1 MGLLWDVDIDLGTI
15 LIVTS
20 DNFCSQYKSSKHF
33 FDLQKICNEYQISLI
48 CFYDVAVYGKNEMDA
63 VGRVA
68 KIAVHTA
75 IFQVQSFFNAEDC
88 ISYLSDKFNY
98 QENPS

>member
-1 MGLLWDVDIDLGTI
+1 
-15 LIVTS
+15 
-20 DNFCSQYKSSKHF
+20 
-33 FDLQKICNEYQISLI
+33 
-48 CFYDVAVYGKNEMDA
+48 MDA

-88 ISYLSDKFNY
+88 ISDKFNY

>member
-1 MGLLWDVDIDLGTI
+1 
-15 LIVTS
+15 
-20 DNFCSQYKSSKHF
+20 
-33 FDLQKICNEYQISLI
+33 
-48 CFYDVAVYGKNEMDA
+48 MDA

-75 IFQVQSFFNAEDC
+75 IFQAQSFFNAEDC